1 MYKALISGGLWLA
14 GLVGVGLFGYSLTQQ
29 TAIQIQM
36 NRTMTQ
42 IDQAIIGTGQLVDGT
57 AQALQP
63 LVATT
68 NALAEIEHKEQGTV
82 ANLAN
87 MNQHL
92 ADLANTETGIVTG
105 LDSLNQVTHA
115 VSVDLS
121 NMSQVNASLLQS
133 SMASSSQARLE
144 ATQVGQLNG
153 MTTTSI
159 TQLHRLNG
167 KLSALKLLP

>member
-1 MYKALISGGLWLA
+1 MHKLWISSGLWLA
-14 GLVGVGLFGYSLTQQ
+14 GLLGVGMFGYSLTQQ

-36 NRTMTQ
+36 NKTMAQ
-42 IDQAIIGTGQLVDGT
+42 INQAIVNTGELVDGT

-68 NALAEIEHKEQGTV
+68 NALNSIEQKEKATV
-82 ANLAN
+82 ADLAS

-92 ADLANTETGIVTG
+92 ANLAQTESGIITG
-105 LDSLNQVTHA
+105 LDSLNQVTHG

-133 SMASSSQARLE
+133 SVSSASQARLE
-144 ATQVGQLNG
+144 ATRVGQMNG
-153 MTTTSI
+153 MTNTSI
-159 TQLHRLNG
+159 NQLHQLNG
-167 KLSALKLLP
+167 KLSALKMLP